1 MNPQYP
7 LWIEK
12 IIFLV
17 LIGLS
22 VYGGMLLQDYLS
34 GALLW
39 ISWLCIIPI
48 AVLVITEGIGR
59 TVQSV
64 YLK

>member
-12 IIFLV
+12 VIFLV

-22 VYGGMLLQDYLS
+22 VYGGILLQDYLS

-39 ISWLCIIPI
+39 ISWLCIMPI

>member
-12 IIFLV
+12 VIFLV

-34 GALLW
+34 GVLLW
-39 ISWLCIIPI
+39 ISWLCIMPI

>member
-12 IIFLV
+12 LIFLV

-39 ISWLCIIPI
+39 ISWLCIMPI

>member
-1 MNPQYP
+1 VNPQYP

-12 IIFLV
+12 LIFLV

-39 ISWLCIIPI
+39 ISWLCIMPI

>member
-1 MNPQYP
+1 VNPQYP

-12 IIFLV
+12 VIFLV

-34 GALLW
+34 GVLLW
-39 ISWLCIIPI
+39 ISWLCIMPI
-48 AVLVITEGIGR
+48 AILVITEGIGR
-59 TVQSV
+59 AVQSV

>member
-12 IIFLV
+12 VIFLV

-34 GALLW
+34 GVLLW
-39 ISWLCIIPI
+39 ISWLCIMPI
-48 AVLVITEGIGR
+48 AVLVITEGVGR

>member
-12 IIFLV
+12 VIFLV

-39 ISWLCIIPI
+39 ISWLCIMPI